1 VTRFLVVIGLGS
13 TVACG
18 PYLDALTSPPPH
30 GTLELDA
37 QNDRIQLSEATAI
50 AFECRR
56 EGNPCRDVHTLVE
69 RNEVA
74 AVYATHLARITRY
87 WGTETNVS
95 ALTLVGLKAGTTRLR
110 VSSEGWTHEYTVTV
124 VAAR

>member
-1 VTRFLVVIGLGS
+1 VRRLLIVVGLGS

-18 PYLDALTSPPPH
+18 PYLDAVTAPPPH
-30 GTLELDA
+30 GTLELDP
-37 QNDRIQLSEATAI
+37 QNNRIHLSEGTAV

-56 EGNPCRDVHTLVE
+56 EGGPCRDVHTSVE

-74 AVYATHLARITRY
+74 AVYMTHLARLNRY

-95 ALTLVGLKAGTTRLR
+95 ALTLVGLKPGTTRVR
-110 VSSEGWTHEYTVTV
+110 VSSDGWTNDYTVTV
-124 VAAR
+124 VAGR